1 MGVIQQSVNQ
11 AFSIAG
17 LANQL
22 YQQSPGYQKKMEE
35 KEFKQSTAQ
44 YIQGQKVLGRQLK
57 VTKKDSPEREAIE
70 NAKLKLGEQRSN
82 ELLSR
87 GRYAEW
93 ARQEKH
99 NAINRAGHFGP
110 VVEYDE
116 QKGQEANQRAEDT
129 ARQVAEQNQRNR
141 DIVRQLRGLLP
152 LSQDVVAKHNAR
164 IAKEG
169 NE

>member
-1 MGVIQQSVNQ
+1 MGVIQQSFNQ
-11 AFSIAG
+11 AVSVAG

-22 YQQSPGYQKKMEE
+22 HQQSPGYQKKMEE
-35 KEFKQSTAQ
+35 EEFKKSTAQ
-44 YIQGQKVLGRQLK
+44 YIQGQKVLGRQRKL
-57 VTKKDSPEREAIE
+57 TKEGSPEREAID

-87 GRYAEW
+87 GKYAEW

-110 VVEYDE
+110 VVEFDE
-116 QKGQEANQRAEDT
+116 QRAQEANQRAEDT
-129 ARQVAEQNQRNR
+129 ARQIAEQNQRNR

-152 LSQDVVAKHNAR
+152 LSQELVAKH
-164 IAKEG
+164 KEG
-169 NE
+169 NK

>member
-44 YIQGQKVLGRQLK
+44 YIQGQKVLGRQRK
-57 VTKKDSPEREAIE
+57 QTKEGSPEREAID

-116 QKGQEANQRAEDT
+116 QKGQEANDRAEDT
-129 ARQVAEQNQRNR
+129 ARQIIAQR
-141 DIVRQLRGLLP
+141 DAYKSVLDQLRGVNQV
-152 LSQDVVAKHNAR
+152 SQAFLH
-164 IAKEG
+164 KEG
-169 NE
+169 NK

>member
-17 LANQL
+17 LARHL

-35 KEFKQSTAQ
+35 EEFKKSTAQ
-44 YIQGQKVLGRQLK
+44 YIQGQKVLGRQRK
-57 VTKKDSPEREAIE
+57 QTKEGSPEREAID

-110 VVEYDE
+110 VVQFDE
-116 QKGQEANQRAEDT
+116 QKGQEANQRAEDQ
-129 ARQVAEQNQRNR
+129 ARQVAEQNQRNSE
-141 DIVRQLRGLLP
+141 IVKQLRGLLP
-152 LSQDVVAKHNAR
+152 LSQELVAKH
-164 IAKEG
+164 KEG
-169 NE
+169 IK